1 MKRNLRISTLA
12 TVCVLCMAVSGAYAA
27 SSVRNLG
34 GTGTYTSASSAASA
48 NSSGATT
55 AVRGGSVRV
64 TPTSGVT
71 GSSTTTGANANT
83 STSGRVA
90 TVPRLS
96 IGHYL
101 GGATSVSGGSSL
113 RPQTPG
119 GSSVSGGGSS
129 SGGEIDPDTLEGLRN
144 QIDDL
149 QRDVDDLN
157 ELKQDELIAPDGL
170 IVIDANNE
178 ITIDVE
184 NLANEMGGLLGAS
197 RLFEFRTNDTHLQ
210 WRYEGE
216 GDSDWRDLVALDD
229 LRGPQGEQG
238 EQGEPGVAPTVEEI
252 IAAIEDTLQEKITD
266 AVAAAIADA
275 GLVTDEDLARGLAD
289 KVNTDDVYTKDQV
302 YTKIEVDDI
311 VDGIVVGDLA
321 GYVQTDEFNAALN
334 LKADKTEVDTLT
346 GRVVTVEEESKE
358 AALAAGQAL
367 AGLSAKEDKDNKV
380 DTLDDSTEHYPST
393 AAVTDALAGY
403 VTTGGLDELTGR
415 VTTAEGEIDAVQSG
429 LTSVQTTIGTGT
441 METAAQT
448 IIGAINEINELA
460 TGLPTDENFD
470 QMNDRLDAV
479 EGNLDA
485 KQDKNMGPGS
495 ANMIVVTDGTG
506 TITTTQTIS
515 ADNLPQDVQDAIDGA
530 ISMPDRPQNS
540 LLGTDASGELV
551 WHEIL

>member
-12 TVCVLCMAVSGAYAA
+12 TVCVLCTAVSGAYAA

-34 GTGTYTSASSAASA
+34 GTGTYTSASSAVSA

-184 NLANEMGGLLGAS
+184 NLANEMGDLLGTS

-229 LRGPQGEQG
+229 LRGPQG

-302 YTKIEVDDI
+302 YTKVEVDNI
-311 VDGIVVGDLA
+311 VDGIEVGDLT

-334 LKADKTEVDTLT
+334 LKADKTEVSTLT

-479 EGNLDA
+479 EVNLDT

-495 ANMIVVTDGTG
+495 ANMIVVTDETG